1 MLLKLYNQILF
12 YLLFIEK
19 QLVNTGNQIITAI
32 NIKHP
37 NMTKC
42 IQLLEDLYL
51 HPELPIAIT
60 EAPDLVK
67 TVKML
72 RSYKVLDSG
81 YQTNFKVKV
90 YRLKHQEYK
99 VNLNIF

>member
-1 MLLKLYNQILF
+1 MLLKLYHQILC
-12 YLLFIEK
+12 YLLLIEN
-19 QLVNTGNQIITAI
+19 QLINTGNQIITAI
-32 NIKHP
+32 NLKQP

-51 HPELPIAIT
+51 SPELLIAVA

-72 RSYKVLDSG
+72 RGYKSLDSG
-81 YQTNFKVKV
+81 YQTNFKVKL
-90 YRLKHQEYK
+90 YR
-99 VNLNIF
+99 

>member
-1 MLLKLYNQILF
+1 MLPKLYNQIRF
-12 YLLFIEK
+12 YLSLIK
-19 QLVNTGNQIITAI
+19 NQLINTGNQIITAI
-32 NIKHP
+32 NLKHP

-51 HPELPIAIT
+51 SPELPIAVT

-72 RSYKVLDSG
+72 RSYKALDSA
-81 YQTNFKVKV
+81 YQTNFKVKL
-90 YRLKHQEYK
+90 YR
-99 VNLNIF
+99 